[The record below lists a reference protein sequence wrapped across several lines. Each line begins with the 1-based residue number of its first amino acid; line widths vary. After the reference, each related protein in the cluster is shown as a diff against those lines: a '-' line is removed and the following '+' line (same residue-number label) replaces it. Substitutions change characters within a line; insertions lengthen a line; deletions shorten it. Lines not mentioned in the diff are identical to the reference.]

1 MSNYTTAWDETLPP
15 GSESKS
21 LGDNRIRELK
31 NQIRERLA
39 TEHSAI
45 TEEVGDAKL
54 LHLPGKTSVLYY
66 GTTTQINAL
75 TGMSEGALAF
85 DTTIGALKIYTS
97 SAWTV
102 LPFDWDG
109 MWGGG
114 DAVHTHT
121 SDAEGGT
128 LAIPKFLTTPARKVS
143 WTAAT
148 DWTDVN
154 ISADTGDDT
163 AKAALLTLEL
173 KFDFLQNGNGYCQMA
188 GLVRKNGSS
197 ETLTL
202 PRIKGRLAAILGGGL
217 DWYANSGIWSCAAIV
232 ECDSSEIFE
241 AKLQT
246 DEGSPS
252 AIVFKVDLIG
262 YFV

>member
-1 MSNYTTAWDETLPP
+1 MANYTTAWDETLPP

-21 LGDNRIRELK
+21 LGDNRIKELK

-39 TEHSAI
+39 TEHSTI

-114 DAVHTHT
+114 DAVHTHS
-121 SDAEGGT
+121 SDTEGGT
-128 LAIPKFLTTPARKVS
+128 LSISAISAMLGAWDSKAVDTVYQ
-143 WTAAT
+143 AAT
-148 DWTDVN
+148 DGFVCAAFTSIAQDRVCRVVGYTDGSN
-154 ISADTGDDT
+154 PPTTARASAGATWVADIDSAQLNSFTMPVKKGAYYKVAFT
-163 AKAALLTLEL
+163 NV
-173 KFDFLQNGNGYCQMA
+173 FGNGAY
-188 GLVRKNGSS
+188 
-197 ETLTL
+197 TLTIYWI
-202 PRIKGRLAAILGGGL
+202 PLG
-217 DWYANSGIWSCAAIV
+217 S
-232 ECDSSEIFE
+232 
-241 AKLQT
+241 
-246 DEGSPS
+246 
-252 AIVFKVDLIG
+252 
-262 YFV
+262 

>member
-39 TEHSAI
+39 TEHSVI

-66 GTTTQINAL
+66 GTTDQINAL

-85 DTTIGALKIYTS
+85 DTTVGALRIYTS
-97 SAWTV
+97 GVWTA

-114 DAVHTHT
+114 DAVHNHT
-121 SDAEGGT
+121 SNAEGGVISRIN
-128 LAIPKFLTTPARKVS
+128 LKFLTTPVNKVS

-148 DWTDVN
+148 DWTDVD
-154 ISADTGDDT
+154 ISADTGADT
-163 AKAALLTLEL
+163 AKAALLVMYLEFIPSTGTTTS
-173 KFDFLQNGNGYCQMA
+173 KMT
-188 GLVRKNGSS
+188 GLCRKNGSS
-197 ETLTL
+197 ETIIL
-202 PRIKGRLAAILGGGL
+202 PRLI
-217 DWYANSGIWSCAAIV
+217 NSGIRGGANMDISVTLCTSCMVIA
-232 ECDSSEIFE
+232 ECDATEIFE
-241 AKLQT
+241 VKLQT
-246 DEGSPS
+246 DSGAPTNI
-252 AIVFKVDLIG
+252 AFNVDFIG
-262 YFV
+262 YSV

>member
-1 MSNYTTAWDETLPP
+1 MSNYTTAWDERIPS
-15 GSESKS
+15 GDESKS
-21 LGDNRIRELK
+21 LGDNRIKELK

-114 DAVHTHT
+114 DPVHTHM
-121 SDAEGGT
+121 SDTEGGV
-128 LAIPKFLTTPARKVS
+128 LSRINLKFLATPVNKIN
-143 WTAAT
+143 WGAT
-148 DWTDVN
+148 VDWTDVN

-163 AKAALLTLEL
+163 AKAALLVIYLEFIPSTGTTTN
-173 KFDFLQNGNGYCQMA
+173 KMT
-188 GLVRKNGSS
+188 GLCRKNGSS
-197 ETLTL
+197 ETAIL
-202 PRIKGRLAAILGGGL
+202 PRPT
-217 DWYANSGIWSCAAIV
+217 NSGIRGGTNMDISVILCASCMVIV
-232 ECDSSEIFE
+232 ECDTTEIFE
-241 AKLQT
+241 VKLQT
-246 DEGSPS
+246 DSGAPTNI
-252 AIVFKVDLIG
+252 AFKVDLIG
-262 YFV
+262 YFI

>member
-1 MSNYTTAWDETLPP
+1 MSNYTTAWDEKLPS
-15 GSESKS
+15 GGESKS
-21 LGDNRIRELK
+21 LGDNRIKELK
-31 NQIRERLA
+31 NQIRERLT

-97 SAWTV
+97 GAWTV

-114 DAVHTHT
+114 DAVHNHT
-121 SDAEGGT
+121 SDAEGGV
-128 LAIPKFLTTPARKVS
+128 LGGILKFMTTPVNKVN
-143 WTAAT
+143 WTVVTA
-148 DWTDVN
+148 WTDVD
-154 ISADTGDDT
+154 ISADTGADT
-163 AKAALLTLEL
+163 AKAAYLAVEL
-173 KFDFLQNGNGYCQMA
+173 NFDPSASGATNEMTALF
-188 GLVRKNGSS
+188 RKNGSS
-197 ETLTL
+197 EVAVL
-202 PRIKGRLAAILGGGL
+202 PRLRG
-217 DWYANSGIWSCAAIV
+217 YARDQAGYFITQRCRNAGMIVV
-232 ECDSSEIFE
+232 ECDVSEIFE
-241 AKLQT
+241 VKLQ
-246 DEGSPS
+246 DDIGSV
-252 AIVFKVDLIG
+252 ATALTFKVDLIG

>member
-45 TEEVGDAKL
+45 TGEVGDAKL

-114 DAVHTHT
+114 DPVHTHL
-121 SDAEGGT
+121 SDAEGGI
-128 LAIPKFLTTPARKVS
+128 LSYSIMKFLATPVNKVN
-143 WTAAT
+143 WTAVT
-148 DWTDVN
+148 DWTDVD
-154 ISADTGDDT
+154 ISVDTETDT
-163 AKAALLTLEL
+163 AKAALVNTS
-173 KFDFLQNGNGYCQMA
+173 
-188 GLVRKNGSS
+188 LVEGTSWGTRIAHFRKNGSS
-197 ETLTL
+197 VTANLA
-202 PRIKGRLAAILGGGL
+202 RLIVRHDHPTYQYYGGG
-217 DWYANSGIWSCAAIV
+217 SSMIIV
-232 ECDSSEIFE
+232 ECDTSEIFE
-241 AKLQT
+241 VKLEST
-246 DEGSPS
+246 EGTVSGMT
-252 AIVFKVDLIG
+252 FLVDLIG

>member
-21 LGDNRIRELK
+21 LGDNRIKELK

-39 TEHSAI
+39 TEHSTI

-114 DAVHTHT
+114 DPVHNHT
-121 SDAEGGT
+121 SNAEGGI
-128 LAIPKFLTTPARKVS
+128 LASQQVGLGAWASKAADTVYQ
-143 WTAAT
+143 AAT
-148 DWTDVN
+148 DGFVCAAFTGVAQDRACYVIGYTDGGNPPTIARASASTVAVANVDTTQLNSFTMPVKKGEFFRVAFTN
-154 ISADTGDDT
+154 ITGDG
-163 AKAALLTLEL
+163 AYTLVI
-173 KFDFLQNGNGYCQMA
+173 YWM
-188 GLVRKNGSS
+188 
-197 ETLTL
+197 
-202 PRIKGRLAAILGGGL
+202 PLG
-217 DWYANSGIWSCAAIV
+217 A
-232 ECDSSEIFE
+232 
-241 AKLQT
+241 
-246 DEGSPS
+246 
-252 AIVFKVDLIG
+252 
-262 YFV
+262 

>member
-15 GSESKS
+15 GKESKS
-21 LGDNRIRELK
+21 LGDNRIKELK
-31 NQIRERLA
+31 NQIRERLT

-66 GTTTQINAL
+66 GTTDQINAL

-109 MWGGG
+109 MWGAG
-114 DAVHTHT
+114 DSVHNHT
-121 SDAEGGT
+121 SDAEGGALSFSYST
-128 LAIPKFLTTPARKVS
+128 MKFPADSANKIY
-143 WTAAT
+143 WTAT
-148 DWTDVN
+148 GDWTDVN
-154 ISADTGDDT
+154 ISADTGADT
-163 AKAALLTLEL
+163 AKAALLQLEL
-173 KFDFLQNGNGYCQMA
+173 RFVPPDSNAWTVLRGEI
-188 GLVRKNGSS
+188 RKNGATPSYV
-197 ETLTL
+197 
-202 PRIKGRLAAILGGGL
+202 PRIIGGAMKYSSYYI
-217 DWYANSGIWSCAAIV
+217 DQHASSIMAIV
-232 ECDSSEIFE
+232 EVDLSEIFE
-241 AKLQT
+241 TRLYYDTGASAT
-246 DEGSPS
+246 D
-252 AIVFKVDLIG
+252 IVYKVDLIG

>member
-21 LGDNRIRELK
+21 LGDNRIKELK

-39 TEHSAI
+39 TEHSTI

-66 GTTTQINAL
+66 GTTDQINAL

-102 LPFDWDG
+102 LSFDWDG

-114 DAVHTHT
+114 DPVHTHM
-121 SDAEGGT
+121 SDAEGGI
-128 LAIPKFLTTPARKVS
+128 LAIPKFLATPVNKVS

-163 AKAALLTLEL
+163 AKAALLQLEL
-173 KFDFLQNGNGYCQMA
+173 RFVPPDSNAWTVLRGE
-188 GLVRKNGSS
+188 VRKNGTTPSYV
-197 ETLTL
+197 
-202 PRIKGRLAAILGGGL
+202 PRIIGGAMKYS
-217 DWYANSGIWSCAAIV
+217 DYYIDQHASSIMAIV
-232 ECDSSEIFE
+232 EVDSSEVFE
-241 AKLQT
+241 TRLYYDTGASAT
-246 DEGSPS
+246 D
-252 AIVFKVDLIG
+252 IVYKVDLIG

>member
-15 GSESKS
+15 GKESKS
-21 LGDNRIRELK
+21 LGDNRIKELK

-114 DAVHTHT
+114 DAVHTHL
-121 SDAEGGT
+121 SDTEGGI
-128 LAIPKFLTTPARKVS
+128 LSYSIMKFLATPVNRVS
-143 WTAAT
+143 WAAAT

-154 ISADTGDDT
+154 ISTDTGDDT
-163 AKAALLTLEL
+163 AKAALLRVTLE
-173 KFDFLQNGNGYCQMA
+173 FTPNTGSGFQAMTGSF
-188 GLVRKNGSS
+188 RKNGFA
-197 ETLTL
+197 EATIL
-202 PRIKGRLAAILGGGL
+202 PCIKGIGCFYTRQERTATNL
-217 DWYANSGIWSCAAIV
+217 IV
-232 ECDSSEIFE
+232 ECDAGEIFE
-241 AKLQT
+241 TNLVLDADST
-246 DEGSPS
+246 GDVTGISY
-252 AIVFKVDLIG
+252 KVDLIG
-262 YFV
+262 YFI

>member
-121 SDAEGGT
+121 SDAEGGLLSSILAPYT
-128 LAIPKFLTTPARKVS
+128 LKADFKFGFAYSTNAQDTTSTTYVDALTKDITTTVTSTILAFGVVGNIGGEIAVGRIKLIIDGTDCMENEHQTNYRGSSTLIGKKSTVSAGITTTKIQHKAINIGSYLDWRALLVVAIP
-143 WTAAT
+143 
-148 DWTDVN
+148 
-154 ISADTGDDT
+154 
-163 AKAALLTLEL
+163 E
-173 KFDFLQNGNGYCQMA
+173 
-188 GLVRKNGSS
+188 
-197 ETLTL
+197 
-202 PRIKGRLAAILGGGL
+202 
-217 DWYANSGIWSCAAIV
+217 
-232 ECDSSEIFE
+232 
-241 AKLQT
+241 
-246 DEGSPS
+246 
-252 AIVFKVDLIG
+252 
-262 YFV
+262 

>member
-15 GSESKS
+15 GKESKS
-21 LGDNRIRELK
+21 LGDNRIQELK

-66 GTTTQINAL
+66 GTTDQINAL

-97 SAWTV
+97 STWTV

-114 DAVHTHT
+114 DAVHTHA
-121 SDAEGGT
+121 SDAEGGNLAWSSVWGANNPIHNHKSDAAGGT
-128 LAIPKFLTTPARKVS
+128 LGSILGAWETKADNTVYQ
-143 WTAAT
+143 AAT
-148 DWTDVN
+148 DGFVLCKGDQDVTVVGYTDGSN
-154 ISADTGDDT
+154 PPGTERIRQASSQYSINSFT
-163 AKAALLTLEL
+163 
-173 KFDFLQNGNGYCQMA
+173 MP
-188 GLVRKNGSS
+188 VRKNDYWKVTGGV
-197 ETLTL
+197 TIYWI
-202 PRIKGRLAAILGGGL
+202 PLG
-217 DWYANSGIWSCAAIV
+217 D
-232 ECDSSEIFE
+232 
-241 AKLQT
+241 
-246 DEGSPS
+246 
-252 AIVFKVDLIG
+252 
-262 YFV
+262 